1 MMEAKTRAARWVAGA
16 AALLAAASTIWP
28 AAARSQT
35 ADGATPPAVSA
46 QVKTAPLSRQA
57 LTRELAVLGDVATGK
72 VEGVNFPSA
81 GQVAQLLVAPGQQVR
96 RGTPLVVLA
105 SDPAAQL
112 AYTQAGT
119 AVNFAREELR
129 RNRELF
135 ALQLATSAQVDAA
148 QRALRDAEANL
159 AAQGKLGGA
168 STQSTVRA
176 PFDGVVTAIA
186 VAQGDRV
193 QPGAQILQLGRAEV
207 LRVLLGIEP
216 DERPLVR
223 TGLPVV
229 VTTLQD
235 GGPSAQGT
243 VALVQDIVD
252 PRSRLVSVT
261 VSVPRAPSSAFLIP
275 GMHVRASIRLGEA
288 QAWVVP
294 RDAVLT
300 DAQGAYLY
308 QVAGGKARR
317 VAVNQTQQSGAL
329 VAVEGQ
335 ALDARQPVVVLGNY
349 ELQDG
354 MQVRETAQ

>member
-1 MMEAKTRAARWVAGA
+1 MIQTKARALCA
-16 AALLAAASTIWP
+16 AAATLLAVGSLAWP
-28 AAARSQT
+28 MGARGQT
-35 ADGATPPAVSA
+35 ADGVVQPPVSA
-46 QVKTAPLSRQA
+46 LVKTAPLRRQA
-57 LTRELAVLGDVATGK
+57 LARELAVLGDVATGK

-81 GQVAQLLVAPGQQVR
+81 GQVARLLVSPGQQVQ
-96 RGTPLVVLA
+96 RGTPLVVLS

-119 AVNFAREELR
+119 AVHFAREELR
-129 RNRELF
+129 RNEDLF

-148 QRALRDAEANL
+148 RRALRDAEANL

-168 STQSTVRA
+168 TAEATVKA

-193 QPGAQILQLGRAEV
+193 QPGAQILQLGRAEA
-207 LRVLLGIEP
+207 LRVMLGIEP

-223 TGLPVV
+223 AGLPVV
-229 VTTLQD
+229 ITTLQE
-235 GGPSAQGT
+235 GGPSARGT

-252 PRSRLVSVT
+252 AKSRLVGVAVT
-261 VSVPRAPSSAFLIP
+261 VPRAPSTSFLIP
-275 GMHVRASIRLGEA
+275 GMHVRASIELGKTE
-288 QAWVVP
+288 AWVVP

-300 DAQGAYLY
+300 DASGAYLY

-317 VAVNQTQQSGAL
+317 AAVRVAQQTGAA
-329 VAVEGQ
+329 VAVEGE
-335 ALDARQPVVVLGNY
+335 ALDAGQPVVVLGNY

-354 MQVRETAQ
+354 MPVREGGQ